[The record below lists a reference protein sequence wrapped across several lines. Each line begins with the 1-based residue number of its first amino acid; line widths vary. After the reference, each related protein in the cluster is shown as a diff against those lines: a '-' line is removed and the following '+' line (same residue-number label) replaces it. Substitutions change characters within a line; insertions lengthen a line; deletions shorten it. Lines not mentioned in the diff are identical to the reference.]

1 MKVSE
6 FLGKRVL
13 DKDALEIG
21 KISDM
26 EINPIDG
33 VITSVT
39 ISKSELSFR
48 QQAFIVTIDQLDKV
62 GDYVIIK
69 ETGENLESQLE
80 SQQKEESEEES
91 ESISISIENPDQK

>member
-21 KISDM
+21 KVSDM
-26 EINPIDG
+26 EINPLEGI
-33 VITSVT
+33 ISAVT
-39 ISKSELSFR
+39 ISKGELSLR
-48 QQAFIVTIDQLDKV
+48 QQTLTVSIDQLDKV

-69 ETGENLESQLE
+69 ETVEKVE
-80 SQQKEESEEES
+80 SQQEKDSEESELV
-91 ESISISIENPDQK
+91 SISIDKIDE